1 MIHLVRLCHSR
12 FCLVVIL
19 SLSTLILCESSLYG
33 KTINAIL
40 TQTNA
45 EFTWHSWLK
54 HGRLRKGS
62 HHVFFAVRQPYL
74 IFSNGRVVPA
84 LIYYADGVLSF
95 GDKNAQQIV
104 YFLEHGTLP
113 DEDTLT
119 LTRRMKVI
127 VIDAGHGGRDSGA
140 IGQHADFSIKEK
152 DITLAVSLRL
162 DELLSDY
169 FRKTE
174 VMMTRYDD
182 SYPTLAERV
191 AVVNELSLADGEFAI
206 FISIHANAALA
217 KSARGFEVWHLPA
230 SLRRNIYQDEQK
242 GEVVQQIINEFLN
255 QEYIAG
261 GRRLAEFIQG
271 ALSRN
276 VGHLTVDRGLRE
288 EAWFVVKG
296 AHTVAILVELGFV
309 SHEGEA
315 RQLAQ
320 LEYQEKLAQALFEG
334 IRDYIQYFEQ

>member
-1 MIHLVRLCHSR
+1 MIHLAHLCRRCQH
-12 FCLVVIL
+12 LIVVSIFFL
-19 SLSTLILCESSLYG
+19 SGTVLYA
-33 KTINAIL
+33 KTINSIL
-40 TQTNA
+40 TDTHA
-45 EFTWHSWLK
+45 EFSWHSWLQ
-54 HGRLRKGS
+54 HGRLQKGAHS
-62 HHVFFAVRQPYL
+62 IYFSTRQPYL

-84 LIYYADGVLSF
+84 VIHYTDGILSF
-95 GDKNAQQIV
+95 GEKSSQQILF
-104 YFLEHGTLP
+104 FLEHGMIPL
-113 DEDTLT
+113 DESLSSS
-119 LTRRMKVI
+119 RRIKVV

-140 IGQHADFSIKEK
+140 IGQHSSLVVKEK
-152 DITLAVSLRL
+152 DITLAVSLQLHRL
-162 DELLSDY
+162 LVDY
-169 FRKTE
+169 FKKTE
-174 VMMTRYDD
+174 VILTRHDD
-182 SYPTLAERV
+182 SYPTLSERV
-191 AVVNELSLADGEFAI
+191 AIVNDFPLDEGEFAI

-217 KSARGFEVWHLPA
+217 KSARGFEVWHLPS
-230 SLRRNIYQDEQK
+230 SLRRNIYQDDQK

-271 ALSRN
+271 ALARN

-315 RQLAQ
+315 RRLSQR
-320 LEYQEKLAQALFEG
+320 EYQEQLANALFEG